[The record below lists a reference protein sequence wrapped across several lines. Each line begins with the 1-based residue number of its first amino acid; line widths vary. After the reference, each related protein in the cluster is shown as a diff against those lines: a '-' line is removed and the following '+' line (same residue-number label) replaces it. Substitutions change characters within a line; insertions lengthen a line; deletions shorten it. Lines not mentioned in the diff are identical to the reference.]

1 MPLTT
6 TLRHSSKTKTCKCK
20 PSKKKPNIGR
30 KRDTLPLKMMT
41 LACSKSSKSTTM
53 KHLLTLRR
61 LEPRPKQLVPSL
73 KSREPLRRPENV
85 MRQSRQNLQ
94 ISNSDQ
100 ARERLN
106 TMVLLQ
112 LSKLLRL
119 NSKPT
124 RQLSQLSHNN
134 SLTVQ
139 MTQLLDHG
147 KLIWTLLRLPPKA

>member
-1 MPLTT
+1 
-6 TLRHSSKTKTCKCK
+6 
-20 PSKKKPNIGR
+20 
-30 KRDTLPLKMMT
+30 
-41 LACSKSSKSTTM
+41 
-53 KHLLTLRR
+53 
-61 LEPRPKQLVPSL
+61 
-73 KSREPLRRPENV
+73 V